1 MIPTETELRLLH
13 SYMVHNPETG
23 FQELRPDTPENVKVL
38 YERITR
44 EAKHETNMPRV

>member
-1 MIPTETELRLLH
+1 MASTETELRLLH

-44 EAKHETNMPRV
+44 EA